1 VFRRVR
7 RAPRLIFPQ
16 YSTPGARLFGLVISG
31 SIPAAHDS
39 EGGGGI
45 MTVIAIQSQVVH
57 GHVGNSAAVFPLQA
71 CGIEVAA
78 VPTALLSNHPQ
89 YSSMR
94 GGVLDAKFVRDLLV
108 GMEERGLVDL
118 CKVLISGY
126 LGSPENAAAV
136 IDFVRRAKARNP
148 NLLYL
153 CDPVMGDAG
162 LGFYVDVDE
171 DMRALFCEGLVPL
184 ADIITPNQFELELLV
199 GRAPATVEDIAAAA
213 RGLGPS
219 TVAVTGVQLQDPSS
233 GIVQTL
239 AIEPRAAWMVSTP
252 RLSCRASGTGDLFT
266 ALFAAALVQGLTT
279 GAALGRAVSGVYGV
293 LEETVRRQS
302 YEMALIASAERML
315 RPDPLFEPMGI
326 LARAGGDPSPMVP
339 AAPSR

>member
-1 VFRRVR
+1 
-7 RAPRLIFPQ
+7 
-16 YSTPGARLFGLVISG
+16 
-31 SIPAAHDS
+31 
-39 EGGGGI
+39 

-57 GHVGNSAAVFPLQA
+57 GHVGNSAAVFPLQV

-78 VPTALLSNHPQ
+78 VPTALLSNHPH

-94 GGVLDAKFVRDLLV
+94 GGVLDAVFVRDLLV
-108 GMEERGLVDL
+108 GVEERGLVDT

-126 LGSPENAAAV
+126 LGSPAIAAAV

-153 CDPVMGDAG
+153 CDPVMGDAD
-162 LGFYVDVDE
+162 LGFYVDE
-171 DMRALFCEGLVPL
+171 DMRALFCEGFVPL
-184 ADIITPNQFELELLV
+184 ADIVTPNQFELEHLA
-199 GRAPATVEDIAAAA
+199 GRASATVEGIVAAA

-219 TVAVTGVQLQDPSS
+219 TVAVTGVQLKDASS

-252 RLSCRASGTGDLFT
+252 RLSCRPSGTGDLFT

-293 LEETVRRQS
+293 LEETERRLS
-302 YEMALIASAERML
+302 YEMALIASAERLL
-315 RPDPLFEPMGI
+315 RPHPLFHPFGI
-326 LARAGGDPSPMVP
+326 PARAGGDPSPMVP
-339 AAPSR
+339 AASSR